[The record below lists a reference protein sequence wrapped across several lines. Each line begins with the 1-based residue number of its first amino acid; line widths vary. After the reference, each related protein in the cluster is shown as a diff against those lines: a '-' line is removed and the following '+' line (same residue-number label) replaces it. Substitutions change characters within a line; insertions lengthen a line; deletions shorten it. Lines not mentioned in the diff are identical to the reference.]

1 MECAY
6 RKQDRDAAK
15 AMMAY
20 IDSSANRVCLQ
31 AQNAMQRSDD
41 ESEKEL
47 ECEIWNRRI
56 GQSCRED
63 LGERRG
69 VDEVSWEGGDGCAM
83 WRMRQPLVV
92 HGAA

>member
-31 AQNAMQRSDD
+31 AQNAMRLKGEERQS
-41 ESEKEL
+41 EL
-47 ECEIWNRRI
+47 EREMGNRRI
-56 GQSCRED
+56 G
-63 LGERRG
+63 
-69 VDEVSWEGGDGCAM
+69 
-83 WRMRQPLVV
+83 
-92 HGAA
+92 